1 MGEKRGN
8 LVKLIYD
15 FDTSKCCEI
24 GRTTEKGI
32 QWFRVT
38 AKRFRSWDGPRRLT
52 GPKEQPG
59 HGYESFRN
67 IEMETVEYGG
77 PLYLYDTNI
86 KKEKYGKEEF
96 IEAIKK
102 VEIDEEVYVRRGNR
116 L

>member
-15 FDTSKCCEI
+15 FDTSNMCEI
-24 GRTTEKGI
+24 GMTTEKGI
-32 QWFRVT
+32 KWYRVT

-59 HGYESFRN
+59 HGVEAFQN
-67 IEMETVEYGG
+67 IEMETIEYNG
-77 PLYLYDTNI
+77 PLYLYETNI
-86 KKEKYGKEEF
+86 EKVFKGEEKY
-96 IEAIKK
+96 IETIT
-102 VEIDEEVYVRRGNR
+102 ETDEEVYIRRTGR